1 MSKYLSLVNG
11 GSGKL
16 GEVVLQ
22 RNNVQRVRKREI
34 KNPQTRG
41 QQIARMIA
49 ATATRS
55 YGAMKA
61 IVDHSF
67 YGIPYGGKSMNYFI
81 KNAMRD
87 VRAAAIAI
95 TADPE
100 ADTGF
105 YFSPKDVNGIVPA
118 SFLISR
124 GELLNGIKVDSF
136 NTGGGDANLKP
147 IFLLNGAQPQS
158 GPALTPANFAA
169 QGIHGGDQLTFCV
182 VPVSGALAPTFLY
195 ARIILNEGIDETA
208 TAFTAEMFEEGS
220 SSRIITKLTAN
231 PAPMYMTPQDI
242 FGLNI
247 SGAFIACILSRKVD
261 GEWQRSTERLSF
273 QGYDDP
279 LSGLHTYYEYAEALP
294 TWLAGGTSLAESDRY
309 LNEG

>member
-22 RNNVQRVRKREI
+22 RNNVQRVRKRQI
-34 KNPQTRG
+34 ANPKTKG

-55 YGAMKA
+55 YGAMKV

-67 YGIPYGGKSMNYFI
+67 YGIPYGGKSMNFFI

-87 VRAAAIAI
+87 VRAAAVAI
-95 TADPE
+95 TNDPE

-105 YFSPKDVNGIVPA
+105 NFSPKDVTGVVPA

-124 GELLNGIKVDSF
+124 GELLNGMKCISATLPGQDPIPAF
-136 NTGGGDANLKP
+136 ILEGDQPTGGAGM
-147 IFLLNGAQPQS
+147 
-158 GPALTPANFAA
+158 TPATFASH
-169 QGIHGGDQLTFCV
+169 GIHAGDQLTFCCI
-182 VPVSGALAPTFLY
+182 PVSGLLGPTFLWQ
-195 ARIILNEGIDETA
+195 RLILKEDMDETA
-208 TAFTAEMFEEGS
+208 TDFTADMFAEGS
-220 SSRIITKLTAN
+220 SSGIVSRLTQNNAPYLTPNQVFGVNIT
-231 PAPMYMTPQDI
+231 
-242 FGLNI
+242 
-247 SGAFIACILSRKVD
+247 GAFIACILSRKIN

-273 QGYDDP
+273 QGIDDP
-279 LSGLHTYYEYAEALP
+279 QSGVHTYYEYDKALP
-294 TWLAGGTSLAESDRY
+294 TWLEGGTSLAESDRY